1 MRRLVLPAVVLAALA
16 LSAVHWVGLLV
27 GGVAV
32 GLLGSSWPRALAGGL
47 GFGLLAWVV
56 FLAVLADASRLAGY
70 LDSGQLL
77 YVSVAIPLALGLIG
91 SLAYG
96 LKADASLR

>member
-1 MRRLVLPAVVLAALA
+1 MRRLVRPAVVLGALA
-16 LSAVHWVGLLV
+16 LSAVHWLGLLV

-32 GLLGSSWPRALAGGL
+32 GLLAKSWPRALAGGL
-47 GFGLLAWVV
+47 GFGLLAWLV
-56 FLAVLADASRLAGY
+56 FLALLANAGRLAGY
-70 LDSGQLL
+70 LHSGQLL
-77 YVSVAIPLALGLIG
+77 SVSVAIPLALGLIG